1 MDGTAQGKGNDIFP
15 SLKLDKSYGFSDDPE
30 KTEKDA
36 FNQIPEIILHRTIA
50 GSILMDTNYK
60 LYLTESIIDAGKG
73 VNDDSSNSFAV
84 TSATKPAEESA
95 EEPAEEPAKTWAAP
109 TQVNSITVLG
119 RMQVESI
126 SGQGGIWVHQLEVL
140 NNQQGCLKF
149 SYFSGKGDRLPQNHA
164 CVTGTEAKL
173 RFVSEIFGQPAY
185 GQLHASTDRQILEQ
199 GPNDDAMGA
208 FGFLLEAHKWRNLQM
223 QYLAPNLFRQYPPLE
238 SCQQLIF
245 SVCGMALPI
254 LDLLHPFP

>member
-208 FGFLLEAHKWRNLQM
+208 FGFLLEAHKWRNLQIRYREFM
-223 QYLAPNLFRQYPPLE
+223 PVGIRPL
-238 SCQQLIF
+238 LIP
-245 SVCGMALPI
+245 VT
-254 LDLLHPFP
+254 